1 MVNAKLWSRKNDNEK
16 MRFVFYA
23 EPVKYF
29 QINVKDSASAVQ
41 NFSAITATTTA
52 APIAGT
58 TKYFNQ

>member
-1 MVNAKLWSRKNDNEK
+1 